1 MIKRS
6 KQDIT
11 DFRMRYPAM
20 PLTMTLAS
28 RNEQQRSIMGIWV
41 QVFRLHYVPTSIL
54 PALLGSVIAWAVF
67 EKFNFWYFILVM
79 IGVTVHHMGLNMID
93 DAFDFL
99 HAADCLT
106 GDEKNPYTG
115 GSGVLTGGLLPTGQ
129 VLSASILC
137 YLIGIMITVYLTI
150 MTGWPILIFAA
161 IGIFSSVFYTMPPI
175 RYGYR
180 GFGELS
186 LLINFGP
193 VLCLGAFYVQTGS
206 IEWEPFIMSL
216 VPGFLM
222 WSMIVINEIPDYHED
237 RQAGKMN
244 LVARL
249 GRKPGV
255 ILYVAGFVCAYATI
269 LLSAAFRIVSVNVL
283 LGLLTLPVACN
294 SFRLLNENYMDKV
307 KMAPANLAAIKVHAL
322 TVICLIIG
330 YLAELIKG
338 AC

>member
-1 MIKRS
+1 
-6 KQDIT
+6 
-11 DFRMRYPAM
+11 M
-20 PLTMTLAS
+20 PLTMRLES
-28 RNEQQRSIMGIWV
+28 QMQRRRGIMGIWV
-41 QVFRLHYVPTSIL
+41 QALRLHYAPTSIL
-54 PALLGSVIAWAVF
+54 PALLGSVIAWAMF
-67 EKFNFWYFILVM
+67 HKINFWHLLLVM
-79 IGVTVHHMGLNMID
+79 IGVTVHHIGLNMMD
-93 DAFDFL
+93 DVFDFL
-99 HAADCLT
+99 HAVDRLP
-106 GDEKNPYTG
+106 GEEKNPYTG

-129 VLSASILC
+129 VLSASIFC
-137 YLIGIMITVYLTI
+137 YLVGIMITVYLTV

-206 IEWEPFIMSL
+206 IESEPFIISL

-249 GRKPGV
+249 GRKSGV
-255 ILYVAGFVCAYATI
+255 KLYVAGLVCAYATI
-269 LLSAAFRIVSVNVL
+269 LLSASFRMASRNVL
-283 LGLLTLPVACN
+283 LGLLTLPFACK
-294 SFRLLNENYMDKV
+294 SLRMLNENYLDQV

-322 TVICLIIG
+322 TLICLIIG
-330 YLAELIKG
+330 YLAAGIMSS
-338 AC
+338 